1 MTPLARLETLQK
13 LVGLSNV
20 KKSNVIANTA
30 KSKDPQRAADIANTW
45 AKAFIEVNLDLSHA
59 GAKSKREFLE
69 KQSQMM
75 KDRLNDPSMR
85 LNQESKP
92 TNYLNAKLLS
102 DLQGAKLED
111 EPSTTQVSSWSTRR
125 STPRNPSAQKEAIGH
140 AGFHLGLALGF
151 QLAFLMDRMRD
162 HVFNE
167 DVLKAKT
174 GLPNYAIVPDYHEEY
189 PEGFEPPSADER
201 FSPKTLIQNP
211 VFQHAFY
218 RESFKVLRTNLTYAE
233 ADRPLKTISVL
244 SPGPGEGKTL
254 VNANLAIA
262 LSQSGKK
269 TLLVDADFRKSSVH
283 KIFGLTELRP
293 GGLPSALRSTEVER
307 LVVLV
312 RDRTVVPHAQHGT
325 ANQPGGTVG
334 ECHYEETFGRDEER
348 KRL

>member
-1 MTPLARLETLQK
+1 VEPVSNQPLERSQAAQGDDELNLGDLLRVALSHYKLILGVALMFAVIGILYAFLWPPTYQASTTVKVPDSSQSMKGMLQQLVPTGGDPVETYVEVCKSDSVAMKVAEELKLATQEGWSEMTPLARLETLQN
-13 LVGLSNV
+13 LVGISNV
-20 KKSNVIANTA
+20 KKSNVIAITA

-85 LNQESKP
+85 LNQESKADELL
-92 TNYLNAKLLS
+92 YAKLLS
-102 DLQGAKLED
+102 DLQGAKLEETVND
-111 EPSTTQVSSWSTRR
+111 AGIVVVDPAVTPEKPISPKKKR
-125 STPRNPSAQKEAIGH
+125 SVMLAFI
-140 AGFHLGLALGF
+140 LGLALGF

-189 PEGFEPPSADER
+189 PEGFEPPSAVER

-218 RESFKVLRTNLTYAE
+218 RESFKVLRTNLT
-233 ADRPLKTISVL
+233 
-244 SPGPGEGKTL
+244 
-254 VNANLAIA
+254 
-262 LSQSGKK
+262 
-269 TLLVDADFRKSSVH
+269 
-283 KIFGLTELRP
+283 
-293 GGLPSALRSTEVER
+293 
-307 LVVLV
+307 
-312 RDRTVVPHAQHGT
+312 
-325 ANQPGGTVG
+325 
-334 ECHYEETFGRDEER
+334 
-348 KRL
+348 